1 MSKAI
6 ELPSLLSFD
15 RKLET
20 SDALMYAGNWTDI
33 ENNAATW
40 QKIAITKRYNRST
53 QSAYNIDDAK
63 NLNPI
68 RFHPTVMMP
77 IYRIIQTL

>member
-20 SDALMYAGNWTDI
+20 SDALMYAGNWDDI
-33 ENNAATW
+33 E
-40 QKIAITKRYNRST
+40 
-53 QSAYNIDDAK
+53 
-63 NLNPI
+63 
-68 RFHPTVMMP
+68 
-77 IYRIIQTL
+77 